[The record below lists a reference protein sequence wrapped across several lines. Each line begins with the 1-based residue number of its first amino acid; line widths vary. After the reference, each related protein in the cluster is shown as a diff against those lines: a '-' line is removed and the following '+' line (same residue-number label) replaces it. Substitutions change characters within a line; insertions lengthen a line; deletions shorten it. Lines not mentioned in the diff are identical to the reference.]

1 MSGQAV
7 GRGRRVFLATGI
19 LVLALA
25 LLGAAPPADWDAVWE
40 VCKALPW
47 GGPAWWLLRAALVL
61 MGGVF

>member
-25 LLGAAPPADWDAVWE
+25 LPGAAPPADWDAVWE

-61 MGGVF
+61 MSGVF